1 MFAVRE
7 EKIEGKEQIVSE
19 KALRKDPGGSVSG
32 SEGRGQERRFEKLH
46 EALIWRFMS
55 DFKEFGF

>member
-1 MFAVRE
+1 MGR
-7 EKIEGKEQIVSE
+7 EQIVSE